1 MSASRS
7 QMTRATAVVVTAV
20 VVAAAA
26 LVLLLRGTTATGSPP
41 DGELAQ
47 ISNRGQPIEL
57 GPGQQREAEH
67 VAGVAAARLATRA
80 GRAFYRVLRRDGTV
94 CYAVDSVGGDHVGNT
109 DCPGP
114 ATVFPTATNPVLD
127 FTIFES
133 TSHVPGDLHIV
144 SAQGFA
150 ADGVK
155 SVALLDRSGRVVARD
170 RTSGNVYALD
180 VPAGRV
186 AISVVAYDARH
197 VEVFRVP

>member
-1 MSASRS
+1 
-7 QMTRATAVVVTAV
+7 MTRTTALLLTAVA
-20 VVAAAA
+20 VAATA

-41 DGELAQ
+41 GGELAQ
-47 ISNRGQPIEL
+47 ISNGGQPIEL
-57 GPGQQREAEH
+57 GAGQQHEAEN
-67 VAGVAAARLATRA
+67 VGGVAAARMATRA
-80 GRAFYRVLRRDGTV
+80 GRAFYRLLRPDGTV

-109 DCPGP
+109 DCPEP
-114 ATVFPTATNPVLD
+114 ATAFPTATNPVLD

-170 RTSGNVYALD
+170 RTTGNVYALD

-186 AISVVAYDARH
+186 AISLAAYDARH